1 MRNNAPAFCT
11 AGSICVRRGEDT
23 QGGVETIR
31 HPAPNNLG
39 QDLGK
44 TQTVVI
50 MLTMVPDG
58 DSIPYVNSIKA
69 MVLLPPIA
77 GDNRSV

>member
-1 MRNNAPAFCT
+1 M
-11 AGSICVRRGEDT
+11 RRGEDN

-44 TQTVVI
+44 AQTVVV

-58 DSIPYVNSIKA
+58 DSIPSVNPMKA
-69 MVLLPPIA
+69 MVLFSPIA
-77 GDNRSV
+77 GDIRSV